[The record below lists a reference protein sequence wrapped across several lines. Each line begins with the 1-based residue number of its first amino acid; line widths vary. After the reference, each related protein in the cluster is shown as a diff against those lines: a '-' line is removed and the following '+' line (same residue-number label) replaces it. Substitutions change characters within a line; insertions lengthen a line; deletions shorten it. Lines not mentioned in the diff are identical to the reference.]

1 MKKTKTMKTS
11 IHQFAW
17 AAALLL
23 STLNSQLSTALA
35 QGSLTPPGTPAPAMK
50 TLAQIEPRTP
60 ISSAPYTITNGG
72 SYYLTTN
79 LTTTVS
85 NAITIATSGVTLDL
99 NGFTI
104 SSTVASA
111 SAGGSAILLNGAL
124 SDLTIFN
131 GHIRGGVTNNG
142 SGVYSGSGF
151 QHGINYSATLPVN
164 TRVAGVSVTGCS
176 GNGIYLGY
184 DDSTVVDSCVVRTV
198 GSFGICASTI
208 KSSMAVDC
216 GFYAIVGT
224 EVTDSRGQCTGN
236 ATGITATTAL
246 NCYGAS
252 NGDGLDAGTALN
264 CYGTSTSS
272 YGISTRTAQN
282 CYGTSSSVGT
292 GLYASDIAQNCYGYN
307 GGSGIGLA
315 TFGVAIGCSGYS
327 SSGTG
332 LYAYIANSCRVS
344 QGTTNVTYK
353 YNMP

>member
-60 ISSAPYTITNGG
+60 ISSAPFTITNSG

-151 QHGINYSATLPVN
+151 QHGI
-164 TRVAGVSVTGCS
+164 
-176 GNGIYLGY
+176 
-184 DDSTVVDSCVVRTV
+184 
-198 GSFGICASTI
+198 
-208 KSSMAVDC
+208 K
-216 GFYAIVGT
+216 
-224 EVTDSRGQCTGN
+224 
-236 ATGITATTAL
+236 
-246 NCYGAS
+246 
-252 NGDGLDAGTALN
+252 
-264 CYGTSTSS
+264 
-272 YGISTRTAQN
+272 
-282 CYGTSSSVGT
+282 
-292 GLYASDIAQNCYGYN
+292 
-307 GGSGIGLA
+307 
-315 TFGVAIGCSGYS
+315 
-327 SSGTG
+327 
-332 LYAYIANSCRVS
+332 
-344 QGTTNVTYK
+344 
-353 YNMP
+353 